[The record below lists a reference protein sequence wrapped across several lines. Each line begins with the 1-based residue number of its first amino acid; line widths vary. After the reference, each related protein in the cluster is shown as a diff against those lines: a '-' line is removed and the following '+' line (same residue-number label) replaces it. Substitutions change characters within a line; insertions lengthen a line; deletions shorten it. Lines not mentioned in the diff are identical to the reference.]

1 MSSIDETTE
10 THEITKMTNLYEN
23 DFVEWTIK
31 QAQALSDRDLKALDW
46 NNLKE
51 EIEDLGKEQIHGVSS
66 LIKKLIEQKL
76 KLDYSSNIY
85 PRNHWQ
91 TEINNFQDEIERRL
105 TQTLLNQVDIDK
117 EYERAKRL
125 VLSEYKLD
133 LPDQCPYSFGDLMQ
147 RLPNN

>member
-1 MSSIDETTE
+1 MSTIDETTE
-10 THEITKMTNLYEN
+10 THGKTKMTNLYET

-31 QAQALSDRDLKALDW
+31 QAKALNNRDLKALDW

-51 EIEDLGKEQIHGVSS
+51 EIEDLGKEQIYAVSS
-66 LIKKLIEQKL
+66 LIKRLIEHKL

-91 TEINNFQDEIERRL
+91 TEMNNSQDEIERRL
-105 TQTLLNQVDIDK
+105 SKTLLNEVDIDK

-125 VLSEYKLD
+125 VLSEYNLD
-133 LPDQCPYSFGDLMQ
+133 LPEKCPYSFEDLMQ